1 MIRLSYE
8 DLFTFLDTDGLD
20 PDMTYAQFMQEIV
33 DIEGDEDVVPPLDP
47 DEFKVLKKAVA
58 DKELVEICCGTDMSE
73 NHLGGDDI
81 LEYVAATANAAKLG
95 LEIVTWY
102 GPNAEALAIG
112 VRPGLLDLFEGEPG
126 LDERQD
132 AMDEVDAE

>member
-8 DLFTFLDTDGLD
+8 DLWQFLDANSNSSN
-20 PDMTYAQFMQEIV
+20 YAEFMQQIV
-33 DIEGDEDVVPPLDP
+33 DIEGDEDAAPPLDP
-47 DEFKVLKKAVA
+47 DEYKILREAMEAK
-58 DKELVEICCGTDMSE
+58 DLVVICQGQEMSCDRP
-73 NHLGGDDI
+73 GGDDI
-81 LEYVAATANAAKLG
+81 LEYISETANAAKLG

-102 GPNAEALAIG
+102 GPNAEAMAVG
-112 VRPGLLDLFEGEPG
+112 VKPGLLDLFEGEPG